1 MIKVIIYLQNS
12 TVSFVTKFEDY
23 KKTYRELFDLFNAS
37 TLQIIK
43 TKNRNIIIAPSKIQA
58 IGFEKIKD
66 EEQENEI
73 VEIKQTI
80 EEDIISD

>member
-1 MIKVIIYLQNS
+1 MIRVIIYLQNS

-23 KKTYRELFDLFNAS
+23 KKTYKELFDLFNAS

-43 TKNRNIIIAPSKIQA
+43 TKNRNIILAPSKIQA
-58 IGFEKIKD
+58 IEFEKIKD
-66 EEQENEI
+66 ENQENEI
-73 VEIKQTI
+73 VEIRQTI